1 MDVLATATMGY
12 LLGSLSPA
20 ALISKIKKTNLRE
33 HGTGNL
39 GASNTLLVFGK
50 ALGVLVMLFDIG
62 KAYLASKIAKWLFP
76 KLVAA
81 GLIAGFFAIVGH
93 NFPFY
98 LHFKGGK
105 GLAAFGGMV
114 LAYEPWFFLAL
125 LTLGLILMIICNY
138 SVVMPMS
145 AAVLFPI
152 LVYSHSG
159 STPEALVAAAGSL
172 LIIIMHFSNIEKAKN
187 HTDIPI
193 RDFIAHKL
201 FKKSK

>member
-1 MDVLATATMGY
+1 MEVLATLAIGY
-12 LLGSLSPA
+12 SLGSLSPA
-20 ALISKIKKTNLRE
+20 ALISKLKNKNLRE

-50 ALGVLVMLFDIG
+50 ALGVFVMIFDIA
-62 KAYLASKIAKWLFP
+62 KAFLAAKLAELLFP
-76 KLVAA
+76 KLALS
-81 GLIAGFFAIVGH
+81 GLIAGFAAIVGH

-105 GLAAFGGMV
+105 GLAAFGGTV
-114 LAYEPWFFLAL
+114 LYYNPLFFLAL
-125 LTLGLILMIICNY
+125 LVFGLVLMFIFNF

-152 LVYSHSG
+152 LVYLQSG
-159 STPEALVAAAGSL
+159 NWGEVAMAGASSL

-187 HTDIPI
+187 RTDVPI
-193 RDFIAHKL
+193 REFVTQKL
-201 FKKSK
+201 FRKK